1 MFNLV
6 NIFDS
11 FLPQLLAYPNPADPL
26 NGEAASLLL
35 RDPPAYAQR
44 IKDHVRTYAS
54 AAVGFASE
62 SVGGSAS
69 TPVKPGRSDVSG
81 TSPGSV
87 SQVGQAAAEDD
98 DSDCA
103 SEMSDEE

>member
-44 IKDHVRTYAS
+44 IKGA
-54 AAVGFASE
+54 E
-62 SVGGSAS
+62 GGG
-69 TPVKPGRSDVSG
+69 VDIHCIQINIYV
-81 TSPGSV
+81 TSYPTFIPPTTN
-87 SQVGQAAAEDD
+87 DLRPLF
-98 DSDCA
+98 
-103 SEMSDEE
+103 